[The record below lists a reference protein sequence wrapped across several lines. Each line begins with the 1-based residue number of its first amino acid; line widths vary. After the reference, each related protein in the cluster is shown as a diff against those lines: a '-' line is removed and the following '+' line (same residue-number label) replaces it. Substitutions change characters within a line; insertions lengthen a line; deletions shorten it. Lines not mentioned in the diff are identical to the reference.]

1 MQKNRLLFHSR
12 FHLLL
17 HSHRSG
23 TWISQPSRHLPHL
36 CSIHYHFVTVATA
49 ESVGSISNMKT
60 KRLERVQNT
69 SHTRIVIMGALRGI
83 LFLCVTARDIR

>member
-1 MQKNRLLFHSR
+1 MQKIRQLFHFR
-12 FHLLL
+12 FYLL
-17 HSHRSG
+17 
-23 TWISQPSRHLPHL
+23 L
-36 CSIHYHFVTVATA
+36 CSIHYHFVTLATV

-83 LFLCVTARDIR
+83 LFLCVTGRDIR